1 MARKF
6 KLLRKDG
13 AGPLYPFTQPLF
25 NRGDMKVVMMTKE
38 EIDTFVNREVSA
50 EDAGSEEEVV
60 DDEQPVNDDE
70 DKKKKADAVLS
81 AKSKTK
87 GKEEF

>member
-13 AGPLYPFTQPLF
+13 IGPIYPFTQPLF

-38 EIDTFVNREVSA
+38 EIDAFVSREVSA

-60 DDEQPVNDDE
+60 DDEQA
-70 DKKKKADAVLS
+70 KKADAVLS
-81 AKSKTK
+81 AKSKSK